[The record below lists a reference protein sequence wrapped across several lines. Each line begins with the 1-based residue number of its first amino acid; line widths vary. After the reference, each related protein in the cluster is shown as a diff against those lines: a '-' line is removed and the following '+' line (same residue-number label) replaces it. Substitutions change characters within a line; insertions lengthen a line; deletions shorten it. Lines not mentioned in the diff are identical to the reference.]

1 MGSGLL
7 FVHVSFG
14 TSYFNAYS
22 ENGSLVMGN
31 VFLNFF
37 LFLYLPLKTVQV
49 FIVCF
54 FFMIFLFFFY
64 HVFFIFFF
72 F

>member
-1 MGSGLL
+1 MGSGLS

-37 LFLYLPLKTVQV
+37 SFLVSSFKNCTGVYSVFLFYD
-49 FIVCF
+49 FSF
-54 FFMIFLFFFY
+54 FFLSFFF
-64 HVFFIFFF
+64 HVFYV
-72 F
+72 